1 MTTKGIEFKVSID
14 AKEANK
20 QIQEIQKRLQ
30 EMQKNQSYQ
39 DRAKA
44 QAGGAGGPQDERI
57 QKVFREHQERLLA
70 ISKENLTLAQ
80 KSLDYKQKL
89 IEKVQALAQ
98 AEGTSVEKKKQAQEV
113 LNKLKEQELATA
125 RKIVEETDIQSKAGG
140 SAAGGGANPPADGGV
155 GTNIF
160 KGAIKTFLARELSNI
175 VQGAANLTASTLFE
189 GAQNKSRQQAGVV
202 RGSAQMSGADLI
214 LSGRGAE
221 ATLYQNERRQAL
233 TEALDAQGAITT
245 RGLGSMAGSAIG
257 YAGIGAGIGGTLGGM
272 AGFAAGGVGAIPG
285 AAAGA
290 KLGGMA
296 GAGFGAIK
304 NLFSEGQSGAY
315 IKGMLTPG
323 DSGSE
328 AVERLRAQTL
338 VDNYEQNLEANKTK
352 NYRRTKAM
360 EFMEGNRD
368 KFIQAQQTMGLND
381 QGTFGMLNDTSRGQ
395 FTIDQTLGAAGAIA
409 GAGGSTAQ
417 MRNANQAN
425 ELQRDYG
432 LQNAAGITGLLSK
445 QIGGGK
451 GVSDEVTKKLLADAF
466 SVGLDASNFSRET
479 EKFVSMSAK
488 FVAQSGAETSEA
500 QKAIAGLMGNY
511 VTGDSM
517 QRIEAGEGAREEVE
531 RKTSGKGTSYEKMLQ
546 FSSARREGL
555 GRQDATALMKMTKEQ
570 IMVGGAVIDDMVAR
584 TGKSPEELLQVK
596 KQMGDTAFT
605 KTGAE
610 EKLFETYKSTTS
622 AAAKLMPKGTQVS
635 NYNDLKAAYEAEAD
649 PDKKKVLGEAL
660 TATQRIQG
668 FRAGNEGE
676 LVQTPAEAEARL
688 KGEAGYTTKRDLTAD
703 APKLEVTAAQ
713 KAREADATSEKAQL
727 DNAKTYLKDYSES
740 VGSIAKVSKEMLLAL
755 DEFTNAVKNKAS
767 NLEDVAI
774 KVNKQQEAE
783 ARQGSASRN
792 RSNNVAP
799 RGSSGGF

>member
-44 QAGGAGGPQDERI
+44 QSGGGPQDERI

-98 AEGTSVEKKKQAQEV
+98 AENTSVEKRKQAQEV

-125 RKIVEETDIQSKAGG
+125 RKIVEEQDIQAKAGG
-140 SAAGGGANPPADGGV
+140 SAAGGGGSPPVDGGV

-233 TEALDAQGAITT
+233 SEALDAQGAITT

-257 YAGIGAGIGGTLGGM
+257 YAGVGAGIGATLGGM

-285 AAAGA
+285 AAIGG
-290 KLGGMA
+290 KLGGLA
-296 GAGFGAIK
+296 G
-304 NLFSEGQSGAY
+304 GAY
-315 IKGMLTPG
+315 GSLKSLTSGQTGAYLEGMLTPG

-368 KFIQAQQTMGLND
+368 KFIHAQQTMGLND

-395 FTIDQTLGAAGAIA
+395 FTIDQTLGAAGAI
-409 GAGGSTAQ
+409 GSAGGSTAQ

-425 ELQRDYG
+425 ALQRDYG
-432 LQNAAGITGLLSK
+432 LQNAAGLTGLLSK

-546 FSSARREGL
+546 FSSARRSGL

-635 NYNDLKAAYEAEAD
+635 NYNDLKAAYEAESD

-688 KGEAGYTTKRDLTAD
+688 KGEAGYTSKRDLTAD